1 MTTVPFAKALNFF
14 AYEFGLKMLG
24 VTNSPTLS
32 PVYNFVA
39 GFWSGLPI
47 SFIVSPSELIK
58 CRLQMEGIGGGS
70 DKSKGLQMMKN
81 IVATEGI
88 GGLYRGLALTMS
100 REMPSYAFYF
110 GSFQYSRKFLTER
123 FGESRLNTF
132 LAGCI
137 GGAMS
142 WITVYPIDVI
152 KTQLQTQPGHTRQII
167 NDIWNKQGIRG
178 FFSGLMPCLIRAF
191 IVAGFTFVPYEESKK
206 ILAKIIH

>member
-58 CRLQMEGIGGGS
+58 CRLQMEGIGGRS

-110 GSFQYSRKFLTER
+110 GSF
-123 FGESRLNTF
+123 
-132 LAGCI
+132 
-137 GGAMS
+137 
-142 WITVYPIDVI
+142 
-152 KTQLQTQPGHTRQII
+152 
-167 NDIWNKQGIRG
+167 
-178 FFSGLMPCLIRAF
+178 
-191 IVAGFTFVPYEESKK
+191 
-206 ILAKIIH
+206 